1 MIKIIVDA
9 MGGDNAPGPQIEG
22 SVRAA
27 QELGV
32 EIVLVGQEKL
42 IHEHLGRL
50 GYEGDAISIVN
61 ATEVITNNDEPA
73 KALRSKK
80 DSSIVVAANLLKH
93 GEGDGLVSAGAT
105 GGVLSAGLLIVGR
118 IPGVSRPALA
128 PIIPTDQGPALLVDA
143 GANSECKPEN
153 LLQFGVMGSIYAQNV
168 LGKESPKVAIV
179 NIGEEEHKG
188 NALTKEAYE
197 LLKAAPIRFTGNIE
211 GREIPAGDADVIVCD
226 GFVGNVILKL
236 TEGLAQT
243 LMGNIKQVFKK
254 NVVSMMAA
262 ALIKGGLKDLKKKMD
277 YTEYGGALLLGTKAP
292 VIKGHGS
299 SNAKAMFSAIRQAKL
314 FIETDVVTKIK
325 TQLSQMEGQ
334 NHATEG

>member
-1 MIKIIVDA
+1 MKIIVDA
-9 MGGDNAPGPQIEG
+9 MGGDSAPGPQIEG

-27 QELGV
+27 RELGV
-32 EIVLVGQEKL
+32 EIVLVGQEKV

-50 GYEGDAISIVN
+50 GYDGDAISIIN
-61 ATEVITNNDEPA
+61 ATEVITNDDEPA

-80 DSSIVVAANLLKH
+80 DSSIVVAANLLKR
-93 GEGDGLVSAGAT
+93 GEADALVSTGAT

-118 IPGVSRPALA
+118 IEGVARPALA
-128 PIIPTDQGPALLVDA
+128 PIIPTDKGPALLLDA

-153 LLQFGVMGSIYAQNV
+153 LLQFGVMGSIYAQNM

-188 NALTKEAYE
+188 NTLTKEAYA
-197 LLKAAPIRFTGNIE
+197 LLKSAPVNFTGNIE

-243 LMGNIKQVFKK
+243 LMGNVKQVFKK
-254 NVVSMMAA
+254 NAVSMVAA
-262 ALIKGGLKDLKKKMD
+262 AMIKGGLKDLKKKMD
-277 YTEYGGALLLGTKAP
+277 YTEYGGALLLGTKSP

-299 SNAKAMFSAIRQAKL
+299 SNAKAVFSAIRQAKL
-314 FIETDVVTKIK
+314 LIETDVVTKIK
-325 TQLSQMEGQ
+325 TQLAQMEGSS
-334 NHATEG
+334 NGTES